1 MPLPKSEHIN
11 APVAGPPSLGARVL
25 PKSLGKK
32 KERFTEKE
40 LFILSVLTMHVVL
53 HWDSLKAHH
62 FKNLTR
68 DWLVATLTT
77 RFYKVTMDRL
87 REFGLIEAYTNS
99 EGRDS
104 YSTLYH
110 SSKQF
115 RLTKA
120 LREEVMAGHVEHFI
134 PQDQK
139 LYRRLEKWNSNTTTK
154 LIEGRPWLADER
166 EKLEQLLYDAEGA
179 ESMLESIQERREF
192 RGEPLTAPVFNS
204 LLHHHHQLQKYFT
217 GSGFTPH
224 LSVKHGRVFHALAH
238 CHREFRRHITT
249 LEGDRFVELDLKAA
263 QWVFLCKAV
272 GIAHLRGW
280 KDRLW
285 ERLEECVEDDVDLSV
300 IQSAGGLHAG
310 QLGAFFRAVF
320 TMDIYSELEWLSD
333 SDGYVK
339 VSGEQADG
347 SARAEAKQQSI
358 ANTLF
363 GYHRDRDVSQW
374 SEAQEKHV
382 SRALARNYPLVLQF
396 IQTMAKES
404 KNRRSPSSDLAKLMQ
419 RMEGHF
425 FHRVLG
431 PTIAALEPQLPFYI
445 VHDAIYVPQKHAPQ
459 VQSQCED
466 RLAQHLGWF
475 GRWCIS

>member
-1 MPLPKSEHIN
+1 
-11 APVAGPPSLGARVL
+11 
-25 PKSLGKK
+25 
-32 KERFTEKE
+32 
-40 LFILSVLTMHVVL
+40 
-53 HWDSLKAHH
+53 
-62 FKNLTR
+62 
-68 DWLVATLTT
+68 
-77 RFYKVTMDRL
+77 MDRL
-87 REFGLIEAYTNS
+87 REFGLIEAYTNA

-120 LREEVMAGHVEHFI
+120 LREEVVAGHVEHFI

-139 LYRRLEKWNSNTTTK
+139 LYRRLEKWNSNTSTK
-154 LIEGRPWLADER
+154 LIEGRPWLADEKER
-166 EKLEQLLYDAEGA
+166 LEQLLYDAEGA
-179 ESMLESIQERREF
+179 ESMLKSIQERREF

-217 GSGFTPH
+217 GSGCTPH

-238 CHREFRRHITT
+238 CHREFRHHITT
-249 LEGDRFVELDLKAA
+249 PEGDRFVEVDLKAA
-263 QWVFLCKAV
+263 QWVFLCKAI

-285 ERLEECVEDDVDLSV
+285 ERLEGCVEDDVDLSV
-300 IQSAGGLHAG
+300 IQSKGGLHAG

-339 VSGEQADG
+339 LAGEQAESD
-347 SARAEAKQQSI
+347 ARAEAKQQSI

-425 FHRVLG
+425 FHHILAPSLFRSF
-431 PTIAALEPQLPFYI
+431 PDMCFFI
-445 VHDAIYVPQKHAPQ
+445 VHDAVYVPQRYQWLITDA
-459 VQSQCED
+459 VAIE
-466 RLAQHLGWF
+466 LEAHLGWP
-475 GRWCIS
+475 GQWCAAQSLTHLTNEPVLCPA

>member
-1 MPLPKSEHIN
+1 MPLQKSENIN
-11 APVAGPPSLGARVL
+11 APVAGTPSLGARVL

-32 KERFTEKE
+32 KEQFTEKE

-62 FKNLTR
+62 YKHLTSQ
-68 DWLVATLTT
+68 WLVATLTT
-77 RFYKVTMDRL
+77 RLYKVTLDRL
-87 REFGLIEAYTNS
+87 RAFELIEAFTNA

-104 YSTLYH
+104 YSTKLH

-115 RLTKA
+115 RLTKT
-120 LREEVMAGHVEHFI
+120 LREEAIAGDIEHFI
-134 PQDQK
+134 PQDKK

-154 LIEGRPWLADER
+154 LIEGSPWLADER
-166 EKLEQLLYDAEGA
+166 ERLEQLLYDAEGA

-217 GSGFTPH
+217 ESGHTPH
-224 LSVKHGRVFHALAH
+224 LSVKHGRVFHALAY
-238 CHREFRRHITT
+238 CNREFRHHITT
-249 LEGDRFVELDLKAA
+249 PEGDRFVEVDLKAA
-263 QWVFLCKAV
+263 QWVFLCKAI

-285 ERLEECVEDDVDLSV
+285 ERLEGCVEDDVDLSV
-300 IQSAGGLHAG
+300 IQKEGGLHAG
-310 QLGAFFRAVF
+310 QLTAFFRAVF

-333 SDGYVK
+333 ADGYVK
-339 VSGEQADG
+339 LSGEQAESD
-347 SARAEAKQQSI
+347 ARAEAKQQSI

>member
-11 APVAGPPSLGARVL
+11 APVAGTPSLGARLL

-62 FKNLTR
+62 YKNLTR

-87 REFGLIEAYTNS
+87 REFGLIEAYTNA

-120 LREEVMAGHVEHFI
+120 LREEVVAGHVEHFI

-166 EKLEQLLYDAEGA
+166 ERLKQLLYDAEGA
-179 ESMLESIQERREF
+179 ESMLESIRERREF
-192 RGEPLTAPVFNS
+192 RGNPLTAPVFNS
-204 LLHHHHQLQKYFT
+204 LLHHHHQLQKYFS
-217 GSGFTPH
+217 GSGPSPH
-224 LSVKHGRVFHALAH
+224 LSVKHGRVFHPLTH
-238 CHREFRRHITT
+238 CNREFRKYIIDP
-249 LEGDRFVELDLKAA
+249 EGERFAELDLKSA
-263 QWVFLCKAV
+263 QWVFLCKAI

-285 ERLEECVEDDVDLSV
+285 ERLEGCVEDDVDLSV
-300 IQSAGGLHAG
+300 IQSKGGLHAG

-333 SDGYVK
+333 ADGYVK
-339 VSGEQADG
+339 LSGEQAESD
-347 SARAEAKQQSI
+347 ARAEAKQQCI
-358 ANTLF
+358 ASTLF
-363 GYHRDRDVSQW
+363 GYHRDRGVSQW

-382 SRALARNYPLVLQF
+382 SRSLARNYPLVLQF

-404 KNRRSPSSDLAKLMQ
+404 KNRNRPSSDLAKLMQ

-425 FHRVLG
+425 FHRIAG
-431 PTIAALEPQLPFYI
+431 PSLSQSYPHVSFFI
-445 VHDAIYVPQKHAPQ
+445 VHDAVYVPCRYKWLVEGVFPEAL
-459 VQSQCED
+459 E
-466 RLAQHLGWF
+466 QHLGWP
-475 GRWCIS
+475 GQWS